1 MPEMGVSVQETL
13 VGTHRVVGLPMSLPV
28 IPPAR
33 PLPLESGDRLT
44 RYEFER
50 RYAAMPQVK
59 KAELIEGVVYMPSPV
74 RFTSHA
80 EPHSWIIGWL
90 AVYCATTP
98 GVTLGDNATVRLDM
112 DNEVQ
117 PDALLR
123 LEPAVGGRSRIS
135 EDDYVKGSPELVF
148 EIAATSAAYD
158 LHAKFNAYRRNRV
171 QEYAVWRV
179 YEKRVDWWEWR
190 EGRYE
195 PLQPDDDGVI
205 RSRVFPGL
213 HLAVEALLEGDLAQ
227 VLAVLQGGLETEA
240 HAAFVARLG

>member
-1 MPEMGVSVQETL
+1 M
-13 VGTHRVVGLPMSLPV
+13 
-28 IPPAR
+28 A
-33 PLPLESGDRLT
+33 
-44 RYEFER
+44 
-50 RYAAMPQVK
+50 
-59 KAELIEGVVYMPSPV
+59 
-74 RFTSHA
+74 
-80 EPHSWIIGWL
+80 
-90 AVYCATTP
+90 
-98 GVTLGDNATVRLDM
+98 
-112 DNEVQ
+112 
-117 PDALLR
+117 
-123 LEPAVGGRSRIS
+123 
-135 EDDYVKGSPELVF
+135 F

-179 YEKRVDWWEWR
+179 YERRVDWWEWR